1 MRECPNFST
10 LPFQQHPVTLM
21 NLDDWTVDTTQNT
34 LTHTNGFILRFEG
47 DPKDPSEIY
56 PENFPTN
63 MSFVEQTRLLRAGL
77 EFLAKFAGSSVWKPT
92 QPIKSEAV
100 KAREELA
107 KQFAERPDKPQRSV
121 LSLKKS

>member
-1 MRECPNFST
+1 MPKLST
-10 LPFQQHPVTLM
+10 TPITLM
-21 NLDDWTVDTTQNT
+21 NMHDWTVDMTQNT
-34 LTHTNGFILRFEG
+34 LTHNSGFTIRFEG

-56 PENFPTN
+56 PEKFPQD
-63 MSFVEQTRLLRAGL
+63 MSFIDQAQLLRAGL
-77 EFLAKFAGSSVWKPT
+77 EFLAKFASSSTWRPT

-121 LSLKKS
+121 LSLKK